1 MAWSWPLERNQIL
14 SEELV
19 EAGLDAIKLELQE
32 ESQRFDS
39 VITICYDYYCLDCEI
54 KKKKRALTNLT
65 V

>member
-32 ESQRFDS
+32 SQHFHCL
-39 VITICYDYYCLDCEI
+39 ITNY
-54 KKKKRALTNLT
+54 
-65 V
+65 